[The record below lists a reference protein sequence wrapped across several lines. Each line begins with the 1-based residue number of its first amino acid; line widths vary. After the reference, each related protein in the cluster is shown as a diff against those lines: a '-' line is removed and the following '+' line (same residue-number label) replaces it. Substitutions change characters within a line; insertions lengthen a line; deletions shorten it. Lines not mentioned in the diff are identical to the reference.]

1 MAKAIITTMKL
12 DYYYGPELS
21 GFHFYRIPKAI
32 LDDPRYRVISFE
44 ARMLYSVMLDRVDL
58 SMRCGKTDLYG
69 RVYIFFTLEY
79 AMNVTGYG
87 HSKTGRLF
95 SELERI
101 GLIERKRQGQGR
113 PDRIYVKN
121 FRYEQCDKNSA
132 DTPRMNPASTRIP
145 VSSGASA
152 TRKTPKTDMDTPP
165 MFGGEKPAVD
175 PFSASFFPD
184 NDMDGLDEPSMFD
197 GEKPAVDSFS
207 ASFFPD
213 NDMDGLDEPSMFDEE
228 KPFVDPILA
237 LLSSDNNVDALNEPS
252 MFDGEKPAVDPF
264 SASFFPESD
273 MDGLDEPSM
282 FDEEKPFVDPLTAPL
297 FPNDNMDTPDMSDTP
312 RTPPVSSARNMN
324 PKAETEPFS
333 MRQEAEPFSIEWKP
347 SQPEREADASG
358 AFHDTRMSGFS
369 DSRMSDSTPE
379 NRDFLYPLSDENEK
393 SGLPKIE
400 SLDRSKRS
408 AIKTDKN
415 NTDFFEINPI
425 PLSPRKLRIRARDRK
440 AWRDRQQE
448 LKEYREVVEE
458 SVDYDTL
465 LHNYPHDASLIDD
478 LVDLI
483 TEGLCCP
490 DAYFRIGRNSYP
502 RSEIKERFYELDNS
516 HLSYVIDCLNETHTR
531 IRNIRAYLLTALY
544 NAPKTIDAYYR
555 FRVQHDF
562 R

>member
-1 MAKAIITTMKL
+1 
-12 DYYYGPELS
+12 
-21 GFHFYRIPKAI
+21 
-32 LDDPRYRVISFE
+32 
-44 ARMLYSVMLDRVDL
+44 
-58 SMRCGKTDLYG
+58 
-69 RVYIFFTLEY
+69 
-79 AMNVTGYG
+79 
-87 HSKTGRLF
+87 
-95 SELERI
+95 
-101 GLIERKRQGQGR
+101 
-113 PDRIYVKN
+113 
-121 FRYEQCDKNSA
+121 
-132 DTPRMNPASTRIP
+132 
-145 VSSGASA
+145 
-152 TRKTPKTDMDTPP
+152 
-165 MFGGEKPAVD
+165 
-175 PFSASFFPD
+175 
-184 NDMDGLDEPSMFD
+184 
-197 GEKPAVDSFS
+197 
-207 ASFFPD
+207 
-213 NDMDGLDEPSMFDEE
+213 
-228 KPFVDPILA
+228 
-237 LLSSDNNVDALNEPS
+237 
-252 MFDGEKPAVDPF
+252 
-264 SASFFPESD
+264 